1 MDILH
6 RALLLKDG
14 NMFYEALY
22 QPQETKNLSD
32 KAKLFVGKKIA
43 VQDGGQEE
51 LAPKKRT
58 VVYIASP
65 NFGLI
70 PNYDL
75 NNITSIPYGKWLNLT
90 EANKQLLAFEKPA
103 ASE

>member
-1 MDILH
+1 
-6 RALLLKDG
+6 
-14 NMFYEALY
+14 MFYEAQY
-22 QPQETKNLSD
+22 QPLDTKNLND
-32 KAKLFVGKKIA
+32 KAKLFIGKKIA

-51 LAPKKRT
+51 LTPRKKT

-75 NNITSIPYGKWLNLT
+75 QNITSISYGKWINLN
-90 EANKQLLAFEKPA
+90 EANKQLLASKK
-103 ASE
+103 

>member
-1 MDILH
+1 
-6 RALLLKDG
+6 
-14 NMFYEALY
+14 MFYEAQY

-32 KAKLFVGKKIA
+32 KARLFVGKKIA

-51 LAPKKRT
+51 LTPKKKT

-75 NNITSIPYGKWLNLT
+75 NNITSISYGKWIALS
-90 EANKQLLAFEKPA
+90 EANKKIV
-103 ASE
+103 ASSKLTAEE

>member
-1 MDILH
+1 MDTLH
-6 RALLLKDG
+6 KGTILLKDG
-14 NMFYEALY
+14 NMFYEAQY
-22 QPQETKNLSD
+22 QPQETKKLSD

-51 LAPKKRT
+51 LTPGKKT

-65 NFGLI
+65 SFGLI

-75 NNITSIPYGKWLNLT
+75 NNITSIPYGKWINLCET
-90 EANKQLLAFEKPA
+90 NKQLIESK
-103 ASE
+103 

>member
-1 MDILH
+1 MDTLH
-6 RALLLKDG
+6 KGTILLKDG
-14 NMFYEALY
+14 NMFYEAQY
-22 QPQETKNLSD
+22 QPQETKKLSD

-51 LAPKKRT
+51 LTPGKKT

-65 NFGLI
+65 SFGLI

-75 NNITSIPYGKWLNLT
+75 NNITSIPYGKWINLSET
-90 EANKQLLAFEKPA
+90 NKQLIESK
-103 ASE
+103 